1 MSLLEKV
8 NQKAT
13 LRSVLWKSL
22 TKGIGGAI
30 IGLVVM
36 ACDGRPRSD
45 EWFIGF
51 ALWILLCM
59 VVGGVVEWQVPDE
72 DVGMIDAEPHDAK
85 DSR

>member
-22 TKGIGGAI
+22 MKGIAGAI

-36 ACDGRPRSD
+36 AFDGRPHSD
-45 EWFIGF
+45 DWFICF
-51 ALWILLCM
+51 ALWVLLCM

-72 DVGMIDAEPHDAK
+72 DLEMSDAEPPDAM